1 MFPDL
6 QTDLYDPDSVEND
19 LRHSAK
25 GSLDVYDVTHSLT
38 GYEPNDTELN
48 DTVSNE
54 LVYSQGSLAYV
65 TPSSD
70 QDIDDTTL
78 GKLLTE
84 AHREYADYF
93 SLEGVFVSQ
102 SSVSVAFDR
111 TGKPVGESNVDQ
123 SGFGVRNTH
132 SAHSKFFENTQAE
145 KVVDRTGKLVGENS
159 SNAQIRTLLEEQR
172 QTIIAQYREKV
183 GHHEL
188 QASRAEQD
196 RQILQEE
203 LWRQQKDFREIH
215 QQNLTEMEELRKFQ
229 SSTFDTHAKLIEDQN
244 TIMELSG
251 RLQEL
256 QNEVNCMNDSKD
268 FQDAESVRSGNSHVT
283 SQPMLFPK
291 HPIPEGLLRPSFV
304 SPRRNEGPPDI
315 WDTHGIS
322 GNVFVNPQAS
332 STAPYPQELNPWRKN
347 IEEPLHM
354 STVEKSKRPE
364 QNQDLRC
371 PSGPSAKDSV
381 IFSGGDSS
389 KNYGAD
395 KQRLQISDLHFD
407 KFPSPATF
415 ACWKIRFKSEVCTCS
430 QFPTEAMQWIKE
442 VELVDSV
449 DELRSS

>member
-1 MFPDL
+1 MYPDL
-6 QTDLYDPDSVEND
+6 QTDLYNLDSVEIN

-25 GSLDVYDVTHSLT
+25 GSLDVTHSLT
-38 GYEPNDTELN
+38 DYEPNDTVSN

-54 LVYSQGSLAYV
+54 LVDSQGPFAYV

-84 AHREYADYF
+84 AHREYADYR

-102 SSVSVAFDR
+102 SSLSVASDR
-111 TGKPVGESNVDQ
+111 TGKPVGKSNIDPF
-123 SGFGVRNTH
+123 SFGVRNTY
-132 SAHSKFFENTQAE
+132 SAHNQFPAITQAE
-145 KVVDRTGKLVGENS
+145 KMVDRTGKPVEES
-159 SNAQIRTLLEEQR
+159 SSSAQIRTLFDEQR
-172 QTIIAQYREKV
+172 QMIIAEYCEKI

-188 QASRAEQD
+188 QAARAEQE

-203 LWRQQKDFREIH
+203 FFRQRKDFREVH
-215 QQNLTEMEELRKFQ
+215 QQNLTEMEELRKLQ
-229 SSTFDTHAKLIEDQN
+229 SSTFDTHAKFIEDQN

-268 FQDAESVRSGNSHVT
+268 FQDAESVLSGNSHVT

-304 SPRRNEGPPDI
+304 SPRRKEGLPDI
-315 WDTHGIS
+315 WDTPGIS
-322 GNVFVNPQAS
+322 GNVFANPQAS

-354 STVEKSKRPE
+354 STAEKSERPE

-371 PSGPSAKDSV
+371 QSGPSAKDSV

-395 KQRLQISDLHFD
+395 QQRLEISDLHFD
-407 KFPSPATF
+407 KFPTPATF
-415 ACWKIRFKSEVCTCS
+415 ACWKIRSKTEVCTCS

-449 DELRSS
+449 MN